1 MKWLIRAVL
10 PLLFLLFSGC
20 YGLYAQE
27 HQDELRPYPQPFS
40 ISTIPLSSC
49 CIQQPAIQV
58 SIGQVFAERGR
69 DKLETADN
77 EDEEEEVTA
86 VKKNLYTGNFFTAY
100 FARAPGTYIAPEAKS
115 PSHHLFFHSSLQRY
129 ILLQVIRI

>member
-1 MKWLIRAVL
+1 MKWLTRAVF

-27 HQDELRPYPQPFS
+27 HRDELRPYPQQPV
-40 ISTIPLSSC
+40 TTPVPPCTC
-49 CIQQPAIQV
+49 CIQQPDIRI
-58 SIGQVFAERGR
+58 SIGRVFAERGR

-86 VKKNLYTGNFFTAY
+86 VKKNLYTDNFFTAY
-100 FARAPGTYIAPEAKS
+100 FARAPGAYIAPEAAPTS
-115 PSHHLFFHSSLQRY
+115 RNPFFYSSLQRY
-129 ILLQVIRI
+129 ILLRVIRI